1 MTKFIIFNSDMRKSI
16 LFSVLIFFLF
26 AVSKAESEPLFLV
39 CNGLEQSFVE
49 GNLTSVAK
57 VQRTIE
63 IKQNQENVWG
73 VVIDNQREISKS
85 QTTDE
90 FEPQG
95 IDVKDNEIHAFQES
109 DTNDK
114 NTYVLTINRIS
125 GKFIET
131 LRTKYT
137 GLPLTRRVLSGE
149 CAKVDRK
156 I

>member
-1 MTKFIIFNSDMRKSI
+1 MNKQTLFNLLMLLLLVATK
-16 LFSVLIFFLF
+16 
-26 AVSKAESEPLFLV
+26 AHSEPLFLV
-39 CNGLEQSFVE
+39 CNGLEQSFVD
-49 GNLTSVAK
+49 GNKTAEAK
-57 VQRTIE
+57 AQRTIE

-95 IDVKDNEIHAFQES
+95 IDVKNNEIHAFQES

-114 NTYVLTINRIS
+114 NTYVLSINRIS

-137 GLPLTRRVLSGE
+137 GQPLTRRVLSGE

>member
-1 MTKFIIFNSDMRKSI
+1 MNKQTLFNLLMLLLLVATK
-16 LFSVLIFFLF
+16 
-26 AVSKAESEPLFLV
+26 AHSEPLFLV
-39 CNGLEQSFVE
+39 CNGLEQSFVD
-49 GNLTSVAK
+49 GNKTAEAK
-57 VQRTIE
+57 AQRTIE

>member
-1 MTKFIIFNSDMRKSI
+1 MLLLLVATK
-16 LFSVLIFFLF
+16 
-26 AVSKAESEPLFLV
+26 AHSEPLFLV
-39 CNGLEQSFVE
+39 CNGLEQSFVD
-49 GNLTSVAK
+49 GNKTAEAK
-57 VQRTIE
+57 AQRTIE
-63 IKQNQENVWG
+63 INQNQENVWG

-85 QTTDE
+85 QKTDE

-95 IDVKDNEIHAFQES
+95 IDVKNNEIHAFQES

-114 NTYVLTINRIS
+114 NTYVLSINRIS

-137 GLPLTRRVLSGE
+137 GQPLTRRVLSGE